1 MKPTQKE
8 IEDFSNE
15 ILKISTKNKTDYLD
29 AIVSYCDLNNIEIE
43 LAAKLLTSSIKQSI
57 EREARENNLIKKYPV
72 LPI

>member
-15 ILKISTKNKTDYLD
+15 ILKISVKNKTDYLD
-29 AIVSYCDLNNIEIE
+29 AIVSYCDINNIEIE

-57 EREARENNLIKKYPV
+57 ESEARENNLIRKYPV